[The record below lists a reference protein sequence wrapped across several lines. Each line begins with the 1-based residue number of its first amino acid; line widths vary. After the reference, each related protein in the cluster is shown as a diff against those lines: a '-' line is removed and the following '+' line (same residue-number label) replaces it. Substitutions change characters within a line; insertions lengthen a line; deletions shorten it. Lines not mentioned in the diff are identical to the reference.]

1 MARSAITRPF
11 ASRIDTISVSS
22 IGAAHLSSRAS
33 ASSREMVSVIGR
45 IELSPRLRQGF
56 GAASAFAKATAGKH
70 QSIIDLPR
78 VPRRRCCAV

>member
-1 MARSAITRPF
+1 
-11 ASRIDTISVSS
+11 
-22 IGAAHLSSRAS
+22 
-33 ASSREMVSVIGR
+33 MVSVIGR